1 MASGVSYGAIKVQF
15 CCEAVHER
23 SKPDTLDR
31 ALDVDQPAATPT
43 MGRQQ
48 HRGQQHRVGRAQ
60 RQTRSVVHASTLAAD
75 QNANEG
81 LRSAVVGLWSLTQ
94 LSQSRLALPVLI
106 TKPPTP
112 SDDKR
117 WRAVDAR
124 MLRLGYSADAL
135 IEVLHSVQQA
145 FGYLDDVALTY
156 VACSLNV
163 PLSKVY
169 GVATFYSLFSL
180 KPQGEHTCVVCTGTA
195 CHINGAGAILA
206 RIRTRFGIEPK
217 QTTPDDQ
224 ISLLTARCLGACS
237 IAPAVV
243 YDGEAKGKQT
253 PEQVVARLAA
263 W

>member
-1 MASGVSYGAIKVQF
+1 M
-15 CCEAVHER
+15 
-23 SKPDTLDR
+23 
-31 ALDVDQPAATPT
+31 
-43 MGRQQ
+43 
-48 HRGQQHRVGRAQ
+48 
-60 RQTRSVVHASTLAAD
+60 
-75 QNANEG
+75 
-81 LRSAVVGLWSLTQ
+81 
-94 LSQSRLALPVLI
+94 

-112 SDDKR
+112 SDDMR

-124 MLRLGYSADAL
+124 MLRLGYSAGAL
-135 IEVLHSVQQA
+135 IEVLHTVQQA

-156 VACSLNV
+156 VASSLRV

-169 GVATFYSLFSL
+169 GVATFYSLFML

-195 CHINGAGAILA
+195 CHINGASGILTG
-206 RIRTRFGIEPK
+206 IRDRFGIGPK
-217 QTTPDDQ
+217 QTTGDDR

-253 PEQVVARLAA
+253 VAQVIARLED